1 MAKMRV
7 GYGYDVHRLVK
18 NRKLILGGVV
28 VPYHLGLK
36 GHSDADV
43 LIHAVIDALLG
54 AAALG
59 DIGKHF
65 PDTDSRYKNIDS
77 RELLLKTRNLLST
90 EKIIINNIDATI
102 VAQEPKLIE
111 YIPEMKSNIA
121 EDLDLRVDEVNIKAT
136 TGEQIGAMGRS
147 EGISATAITLLQSME

>member
-1 MAKMRV
+1 MRV